1 MAFFLSTRL
10 LIAYQRSNN
19 LRLSF
24 TQLIPQDDQDDQDAS
39 TQISALALV
48 PRSIFLLG
56 PDLSQK
62 GKKTTRL
69 VLLPPKRPVLPRC
82 FSPCLSRRT
91 RPRTAL
97 RHFRV
102 DSPFRARGKSTAKR
116 FQLRETNRD
125 SHVLLTCDRLRPRSE
140 PEPSL
145 FLFVPPRLRARSD
158 STPFPSATE
167 VPTCLV

>member
-1 MAFFLSTRL
+1 LAFFLSTRL

-24 TQLIPQDDQDDQDAS
+24 TQLIPQDDQDDQDDQDAS
-39 TQISALALV
+39 KSDLR
-48 PRSIFLLG
+48 PRPPSRSIFLLG

-62 GKKTTRL
+62 GKKTTR
-69 VLLPPKRPVLPRC
+69 PCSFTSEAPG
-82 FSPCLSRRT
+82 SPSLSLSRRT

-102 DSPFRARGKSTAKR
+102 DSLSRARGKSTAKR

-125 SHVLLTCDRLRPRSE
+125 SHFPLACDRGPNPNPPFFFLCLPAFAPAPILRHSLRLPRCNEAS
-140 PEPSL
+140 
-145 FLFVPPRLRARSD
+145 
-158 STPFPSATE
+158 
-167 VPTCLV
+167 